1 MGTIQL
7 AEHLYSVGVPQSGL
21 RIFDIIMPAPYGTS
35 YNAYLLTGEKN
46 VLVETVHATI
56 GTSTAPTLSR
66 CSLWRRSTTW
76 S

>member
-7 AEHLYSVGVPQSGL
+7 AERLYSVGVLNPGL

-35 YNAYLLTGEKN
+35 YNAY
-46 VLVETVHATI
+46 
-56 GTSTAPTLSR
+56 APTSSR
-66 CSLWRRSTTW
+66 CSPWRRLTIW